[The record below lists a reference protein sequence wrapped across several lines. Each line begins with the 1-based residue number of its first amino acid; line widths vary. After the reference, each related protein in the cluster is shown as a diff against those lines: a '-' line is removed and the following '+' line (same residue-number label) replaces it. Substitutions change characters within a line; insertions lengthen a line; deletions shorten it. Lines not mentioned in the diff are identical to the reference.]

1 MSAVEN
7 LNSKWLLDSAGHRF
21 LSDLAVPE
29 VSLASVVST
38 FRLHLQ
44 LKSDVRKHVL
54 RFQKDTRT

>member
-21 LSDLAVPE
+21 LSDLSVHE

-38 FRLHLQ
+38 LRLQSH
-44 LKSDVRKHVL
+44 VRKQLV